1 MPAAPPDGVPSLPAA
16 AQRVAEAAAALG
28 LDIRIEVFPE
38 GTRTAED
45 AARAVGCDVAQIVK
59 SLAFVAGDEVVLAL
73 VSGPNR
79 LDEAKLAH
87 AAGVDPAAVRRASAE
102 EVRAATSY
110 AVGGVPPLGHPA
122 PLRTWIDLDL
132 LGHHEVWAAAG
143 TPQHVFAANPGALA
157 EAARATPA
165 DLAVP

>member
-1 MPAAPPDGVPSLPAA
+1 VETLPAA
-16 AQRVAEAAAALG
+16 AQRVADAAADLG
-28 LDIRIEVFPE
+28 LDIRVEAFPD

-59 SLAFVAGDEVVLAL
+59 SLAFAAGDEVVLAL

-79 LDEAKLAH
+79 LDEAKLAA
-87 AAGVDPAAVRRASAE
+87 AAGVAHDAVRRASAE

-110 AVGGVPPLGHPA
+110 AVGGVPPFGHPE

-132 LGHHEVWAAAG
+132 LGHEVVWAAAG
-143 TPQHVFAANPGALA
+143 TPRHVFAVAPGALA
-157 EAARATPA
+157 TAARATPA
-165 DLAVP
+165 DLAVT